1 MGCDTPSSDFA
12 LTLIR
17 EIQKI
22 NSESIAAG
30 GDINLPSV
38 VMFLDSALRN
48 EVDRPKVLLVIS
60 DLVTRAACGCCP
72 PHP

>member
-22 NSESIAAG
+22 NEESIAAG
-30 GDINLPSV
+30 GDINLSSV
-38 VMFLDSALRN
+38 ATFLDVALQS
-48 EVDRPKVLLVIS
+48 ELHRPKVLLVIS

-72 PHP
+72 PLP